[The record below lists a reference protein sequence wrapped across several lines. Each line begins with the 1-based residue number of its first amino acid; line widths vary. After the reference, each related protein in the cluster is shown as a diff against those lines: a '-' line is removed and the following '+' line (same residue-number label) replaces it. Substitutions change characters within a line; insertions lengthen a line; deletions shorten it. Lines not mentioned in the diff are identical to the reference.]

1 MASDEEKKEKAPK
14 APKAPKEGAADKP
27 APKEPALAKEGKE
40 AKGPREKRDKTKK
53 KAEAGKARQP
63 GPLPRLREKYRKETI
78 PALIKQFEYKNAMQV
93 PRLAKIVLNMG
104 MGEAVANV
112 KVMDK
117 AVDEVT
123 ALAGQK
129 PVVTKAKKSIAN
141 FKLREGMP
149 IGIMVTLRLEGM
161 WEFFDRLV
169 SFALPRVR
177 DFKGVSPRAFDG
189 RGNYS
194 LGIREQIVF
203 PEVNYDEVEKIRGM
217 NVSIVTTARTDE
229 EARALLAHLGMPFRT

>member
-1 MASDEEKKEKAPK
+1 MASEDDKKEKGASRAPTAK
-14 APKAPKEGAADKP
+14 DGGEEKP
-27 APKEPALAKEGKE
+27 AKE
-40 AKGPREKRDKTKK
+40 AKEAKPKGEKKQRGVKK
-53 KAEAGKARQP
+53 SDAAQFGRQP
-63 GPLPRLREKYRKETI
+63 GPAPRIREKYLKEAI
-78 PALIKQFEYKNAMQV
+78 PALTKQFGYKNRLQV
-93 PRLAKIVLNMG
+93 PRLSKIVLNMG
-104 MGEAVANV
+104 MGEATANV

-117 AVDEVT
+117 AVDEMT

-129 PVVTKAKKSIAN
+129 PVVTRAKKSIAN

-149 IGIMVTLRLEGM
+149 IGIMVTLRREGM

-194 LGIREQIVF
+194 LGIKEQIVF

-229 EARALLAHLGMPFRT
+229 EARALLASLGMPFRT